1 MKCMKHTRLVVL
13 TCCIVL
19 SAMAAHPA
27 TWYVATNGNDSNGG
41 TSWADAVKT
50 IAAGVAMATAT
61 HDVVL
66 ISNGTYAVTNSITI
80 DKITVR
86 GLNGYANTIADGGG
100 SNQLFYLNGANAL
113 LEGLT
118 LTNGYVVS
126 NYAAGVFVAEGTVRD
141 CAIVNCVVTGGH
153 GGGVHMSNGRIEQ
166 CLIMGNSAY
175 GTGGQA
181 YGAAIHMYGGVVT
194 GCVIKKNFS
203 QRNGIIANLGG
214 VANNGVIEN
223 CTISENKLLGS
234 GAIFILN
241 SAIIRRC
248 MINNNEAAAAAGV
261 CFYNPGKSKLYDS
274 WIVSNT
280 ALDGGINSP
289 GGILFSL
296 YKPNAEV
303 RNCLIAYNSG
313 YVGGVMADMATQF
326 VPTAP
331 LSAIAAQAPAAFI
344 WKRRAQSRIASSMI
358 IMSAL
363 RFQTIIFKPAEPQ
376 PAVLVI
382 VARRRSR
389 TSARN
394 NITNAPLF
402 VDQDSGDFRLERH
415 SPCIHRGFNLPWMI
429 GGVDLDG
436 QPRID
441 KFRTCCGHGRL
452 RSLFNRHCS
461 IPIDGRF
468 GGC

>member
-1 MKCMKHTRLVVL
+1 
-13 TCCIVL
+13 
-19 SAMAAHPA
+19 MAAHPA

-313 YVGGVMADMATQF
+313 YVGGVIARYGDSNFIANCTIVSNRGTGAGGIYLEASGAVTNCIIYDNYVGAAISNYHIQ
-326 VPTAP
+326 TGGTSTGSISYSCTTP
-331 LSAIAAQAPAAFI
+331 LPDVGS
-344 WKRRAQSRIASSMI
+344 
-358 IMSAL
+358 
-363 RFQTIIFKPAEPQ
+363 
-376 PAVLVI
+376 
-382 VARRRSR
+382 
-389 TSARN
+389 N

-441 KFRTCCGHGRL
+441 KFGRVVDMGAYEVFFNGT
-452 RSLFNRHCS
+452 LFYTY
-461 IPIDGRF
+461 
-468 GGC
+468 